1 MHACSFD
8 IVHTFSI
15 NHAIFL
21 TFKTVG
27 VQHIA
32 MLSICINT
40 SDYLYMSDQ
49 VAICYFLRGSPSY
62 LSYNRLWG
70 ISSCF

>member
-1 MHACSFD
+1 MHVCSFD

-27 VQHIA
+27 VQHIEIR
-32 MLSICINT
+32 SICIDT

-49 VAICYFLRGSPSY
+49 VAICVLLNKKILEDPKGA
-62 LSYNRLWG
+62 N
-70 ISSCF
+70 